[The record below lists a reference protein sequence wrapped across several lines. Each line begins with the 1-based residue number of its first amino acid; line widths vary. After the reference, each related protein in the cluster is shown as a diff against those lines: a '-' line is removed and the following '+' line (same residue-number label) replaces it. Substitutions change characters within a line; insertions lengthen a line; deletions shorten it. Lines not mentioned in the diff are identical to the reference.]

1 MKVVIEGS
9 ENIDS
14 LPYVDPP
21 IENGEQE
28 LINNMIK
35 EEMSKFTPPDY
46 LAQLPSY
53 TDFDYDNFHFLNN
66 EFDRLKAGKQMEAFD
81 ISRYKASAPAK
92 QSDAEQWRVSI
103 DNAKSQL
110 EHQDLRKIN
119 LELLSKYGANSW
131 KLYLS
136 DLEIV
141 QKTLK
146 RQLEHQQLQ
155 IQEINVK
162 RKLEQ
167 ESTIERIN
175 QNQKKWLEL
184 VNKNREI
191 EFACLQFENEIEK
204 LKEQQH
210 QSMAID
216 VDNQQQQQQQQ

>member
-1 MKVVIEGS
+1 MRVIIEGS

-21 IENGEQE
+21 IGNGEQE
-28 LINNMIK
+28 LINDMIK

-53 TDFDYDNFHFLNN
+53 TDFDYDNFQFLKT
-66 EFDRLKAGKQMEAFD
+66 EIDRLKEGKDMDAFD
-81 ISRYKASAPAK
+81 ISRYKASAPSK
-92 QSDAEQWRVSI
+92 KNDSNQWKSAI
-103 DNAKSQL
+103 DNAKAQL
-110 EHQDLRKIN
+110 EHQDLRKVN

-146 RQLEHQQLQ
+146 RQLEQQQLQ

-184 VNKNREI
+184 INKNREI

-204 LKEQQH
+204 LKEEQQ
-210 QSMAID
+210 I
-216 VDNQQQQQQQQ
+216 NNK